1 MNQLPTL
8 VSVVGSTFL
17 ASMIEVVEAFTITL
31 AVSIVRGWRPAII
44 GTATALA
51 LLAVAVLIFGPLL
64 HVVLINALQFTIGIL
79 TFLFGLRWLRKAILR
94 SIGVIAMHDEDAIF
108 TKEVNSLTALER
120 QKLSRLE

>member
-1 MNQLPTL
+1 
-8 VSVVGSTFL
+8 
-17 ASMIEVVEAFTITL
+17 MIEVVEAFTITL

-64 HVVLINALQFTIGIL
+64 HLVLINALQFTIGIL